1 MRVNTSAK
9 LEAGEQS
16 ENYLWPFFNHMPF
29 SEKHQLVR
37 FLFLKMPPSGSPI
50 TAIRLAHSVPQF
62 LAALFYF
69 SFPTLFIYFVSILI
83 ISVDLFSN
91 SLILSSAM
99 SF

>member
-1 MRVNTSAK
+1 MRINASAK

-50 TAIRLAHSVPQF
+50 TDIRLGDSVPQF
-62 LAALFYF
+62 LAALFYI
-69 SFPTLFIYFVSILI
+69 SFPTLFYIL
-83 ISVDLFSN
+83 FQ
-91 SLILSSAM
+91 
-99 SF
+99 F